1 MKWIV
6 RNATN
11 CPKFGGSSLR
21 MSVAVDDTTEHIAN
35 ALRGQ
40 LEEVPA
46 DRSRSSLESS
56 SPCFID
62 ACRHAVQGILELG
75 PERLAMHGIVGMRVS
90 VDSIY
95 EAASPRA

>member
-11 CPKFGGSSLR
+11 RCPKFDGSSLR
-21 MSVAVDDTTEHIAN
+21 TSVAVDDATEHIAN

-56 SPCFID
+56 SPCLYRCLSIY
-62 ACRHAVQGILELG
+62 AVRGVLGLG
-75 PERLAMHGIVGMRVS
+75 PERLTCMGSLG
-90 VDSIY
+90 
-95 EAASPRA
+95 